1 MKERGFTYVMVLAA
15 IVIVG
20 VLIGV
25 AGATTW
31 RSLQVDREAELLFRG
46 KAYRK
51 AIEGFYQSNG
61 AYPRSLEDLLED
73 PRAPGKRYLR
83 AIYADPMTKGD
94 WTLVRASGG
103 GISGVA
109 SASSAEPLKRANFP
123 REFEKFSSAK
133 AYSEWIFDY
142 VPPQIV
148 KPKPSGQQLAPNAPP
163 LATPST
169 GAITSGM
176 PKQ

>member
-1 MKERGFTYVMVLAA
+1 MRQRGFTYVMVLAA

-25 AGATTW
+25 ARATTW
-31 RSLQVDREAELLFRG
+31 RSLQIDREAELLFRG

-73 PRAPGKRYLR
+73 PRTPGKHYLR
-83 AIYADPMTKGD
+83 ALYADPVNKGD
-94 WTLVRASGG
+94 WNLVRASGG
-103 GISGVA
+103 GIAGVA